1 MRACLSFWR
10 FTQDVV
16 DRDSSRRVKRRRP
29 GRANKYLGD
38 LALMS
43 ASPLDAREY
52 YVRAMEACR
61 DGDKLWYDAC
71 GISRPFQTM
80 HD

>member
-1 MRACLSFWR
+1 M
-10 FTQDVV
+10 V

-61 DGDKLWYDAC
+61 DGDKLWYGVFPDAQLRC
-71 GISRPFQTM
+71 IN
-80 HD
+80 HA